1 MRCISHCMVMT
12 GSIGTTLIM
21 MMSMMIRLQIYFNCF
36 SLGVNYDSKFV
47 VIHSFSVFGEKR
59 NGEIAIP

>member
-1 MRCISHCMVMT
+1 
-12 GSIGTTLIM
+12 
-21 MMSMMIRLQIYFNCF
+21 MIRLQIYFNCF

-59 NGEIAIP
+59 NGEIAIPWCLRIRGCNKNEKLALLEMKS